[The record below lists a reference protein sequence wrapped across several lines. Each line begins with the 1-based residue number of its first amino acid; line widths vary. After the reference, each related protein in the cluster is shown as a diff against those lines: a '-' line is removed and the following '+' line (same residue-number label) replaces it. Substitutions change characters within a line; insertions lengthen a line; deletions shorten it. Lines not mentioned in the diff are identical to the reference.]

1 MSVLVQ
7 NQGSHVEYVAVVNAI
22 TGEPDTVT
30 VQPGGR
36 VTLPRGYRVA
46 ATGVNL
52 PHLHVVGNDT
62 PVSPLQF
69 KE

>member
-52 PHLHVVGNDT
+52 SHLHVTGNDT

>member
-7 NQGSHVEYVAVVNAI
+7 NQGSHVEYVDVVNAN
-22 TGEPDTVT
+22 TGERDTVT

-36 VTLPRGYRVA
+36 VTLPRGYRTA
-46 ATGVNL
+46 ATGIKL
-52 PHLHVVGNDT
+52 PHLHVSGNDT
-62 PVSPLQF
+62 PVSPLQL